1 MNGANPK
8 ETAFGS
14 KNQEFQK
21 IEIQG
26 KRLLVRKIRNFKK
39 SSLEKFRIPWYD
51 KILNSDVTNPFLD
64 FLLNMLIS
72 LIKTCAYADGY
83 IALLSVRLILF
94 L

>member
-1 MNGANPK
+1 MNGANPW

-21 IEIQG
+21 IE
-26 KRLLVRKIRNFKK
+26 LRKKDRTKQIV
-39 SSLEKFRIPWYD
+39 
-51 KILNSDVTNPFLD
+51 NSDVMNPFLD
-64 FLLNMLIS
+64 FLLNMLIL

>member
-1 MNGANPK
+1 MKGANSK

-21 IEIQG
+21 IE
-26 KRLLVRKIRNFKK
+26 LRKISYSIVSQDRTKQ
-39 SSLEKFRIPWYD
+39 IV
-51 KILNSDVTNPFLD
+51 NSYVTNPFLD

-83 IALLSVRLILF
+83 IAFLGVRLILV